1 MIEMKRVSLMF
12 CVFSCLNLSVF
23 SQFSAELAERKGTF
37 EILSRT
43 DYTDAQ
49 SGFTKADLTA
59 NLVNISDVVS
69 LVRQTPVLADI
80 KGFNGRARIYTISH
94 MVRCGYGVPSRI
106 SFEFSSF
113 FYNKKGEVAFNTIE
127 PPEWSLYINCPN
139 GIGISSDNQ
148 DYEKGY
154 FTVPCNKRTIAPG
167 VDVYNDWNYVIYDP
181 ARRDYWIPVTV
192 NEAFASAREF
202 NAKEKDPVAAKYLQD
217 FLEKEWNDIPAEYRD
232 KPAYFGGGISRVTYK
247 PGYGDQENIFPPI
260 MKVNPAYWNKS
271 LPKSAIQF
279 ITFQMDPGKKYLQ
292 NELDNCRKH
301 TDVGSGCDLL
311 RFEVQYDENEIRKL
325 QPLIAK

>member
-1 MIEMKRVSLMF
+1 MKRVLLIF
-12 CVFSCLNLSVF
+12 LVFSCLISSVF
-23 SQFSAELAERKGTF
+23 SQFSASLAERKGTF

-49 SGFTKADLTA
+49 SGFTKAELTA
-59 NLVNISDVVS
+59 NLAKITDVVS
-69 LVRQTPVLADI
+69 VVRQTPVLTDI

-94 MVRCGYGVPSRI
+94 MVRNGYGVPSRI

-148 DYEKGY
+148 DFEKGY
-154 FTVPCNKRTIAPG
+154 FTVPYNKRTIAPG

-181 ARRDYWIPVTV
+181 ARPDYWIPVTV

-202 NAKEKDPVAAKYLQD
+202 NAKEKDPVAAKYLQE
-217 FLEKEWNDIPAEYRD
+217 FLEKEWNEIPAEYRD

-247 PGYGDQENIFPPI
+247 PDYEDQKNIFPPI

-271 LPKSAIQF
+271 LPKAAIQL

-292 NELDNCRKH
+292 NELDNCLKH
-301 TDVGSGCDLL
+301 TDAGSGCDLL
-311 RFEVQYDENEIRKL
+311 RFQVQYDENEIKKL
-325 QPLIAK
+325 VSLIGK